1 MSKDFT
7 KKSWTTRLI
16 ESEDESGDAILQF
29 PDELILEKGWKEG
42 TVLNLVVE
50 QTETGNVLVITEK
63 K

>member
-7 KKSWTTRLI
+7 KKHWITELI
-16 ESEDESGDAILQF
+16 EVNDGSGDAILQF
-29 PDELILEKGWKEG
+29 PEELIKEKGWKEG
-42 TVLNLVVE
+42 TVLNLAVE